1 MRRARAILAAIALVT
16 VAAACSDDD
25 KGSSATTAAA
35 TAESSPANTPGDT
48 AEGGTTVTDDTL
60 TDDTILVD
68 DTALDDSSAPGPG
81 AGTEF
86 CEINARLNEQDA
98 FDSTATPEEVQAFF
112 GDVLPTELE
121 NLRDTAPDDLKDD
134 LEVLTA
140 GITGFVEILEAN
152 DWDLDTTL
160 NDPAV
165 NDLLGSDEYFAAGGN
180 VDAYCGGT

>member
-1 MRRARAILAAIALVT
+1 MRHARIILATVALV
-16 VAAACSDDD
+16 AMAACSDDD
-25 KGSSATTAAA
+25 SARSATTAAA
-35 TAESSPANTPGDT
+35 PAESGPAT
-48 AEGGTTVTDDTL
+48 AV
-60 TDDTILVD
+60 
-68 DTALDDSSAPGPG
+68 DDSSAPGPG

-98 FDSTATPEEVQAFF
+98 FDSTATPEEVQDFF
-112 GDVLPTELE
+112 GNVLPTELE
-121 NLRDTAPDDLKDD
+121 NLRDTAPDELKDD
-134 LEVLTA
+134 LEVLSA
-140 GITGFVEILEAN
+140 GINGFVEILEAN